1 MRRLLGESQPP
12 VEKAPEFD
20 VPEDV
25 PSADSSWEPEPL
37 NWRKIIQGARLKG
50 PVRMLAAQSQ
60 VLLLEANRVKLRLG
74 VRSIATEDNRRMLE
88 ECLSRY
94 LGRAFRVSFEVGILE
109 EGATVAE
116 AEREE
121 RVRAR
126 QALIE
131 TFKKEPIVREV
142 MRLFGGVIDE
152 SSVRPVG
159 EPRAPADS

>member
-1 MRRLLGESQPP
+1 
-12 VEKAPEFD
+12 
-20 VPEDV
+20 
-25 PSADSSWEPEPL
+25 
-37 NWRKIIQGARLKG
+37 
-50 PVRMLAAQSQ
+50 MLAAQSQ

-142 MRLFGGVIDE
+142 VRLFGGVIDE